1 MSPQIRNVHINSV
14 ALDKSHGSISTLYV
28 NLDQTFSIWAI
39 PFHRA
44 DVNLTTV
51 IKLRKDE
58 SDGKYYI
65 LSQEDL
71 YQTDQWVRF
80 FWFGGSFV
88 VMLVQ
93 FLATLI
99 SAASTYVFSPV
110 TWLEQEGA
118 VGDQKGRGVERRLK
132 SGGRKKEE
140 PEFTMK
146 RGVVGGGGTG
156 VSAGGPHT
164 NGEEEHTAFGSGF
177 VEAPKGSGRYV
188 TAPVSHSIEH

>member
-1 MSPQIRNVHINSV
+1 MSPTIRNLHINSV
-14 ALDKSHGSISTLYV
+14 ALDKGATGGIATLYV
-28 NLDQTFSIWAI
+28 NIDQTFSIWAI

-58 SDGKYYI
+58 SNGKYYI

-80 FWFGGSFV
+80 FWFGGSAI
-88 VMLVQ
+88 VMIIQ
-93 FLATLI
+93 FIATLI
-99 SAASTYVFSPV
+99 SVACTYLFRPV
-110 TWLEQEGA
+110 TWLEQEGG
-118 VGDQKGRGVERRLK
+118 VGDQKGRGTERRMK
-132 SGGRKKEE
+132 NSGFGGGSGSGRKKEE
-140 PEFTMK
+140 VEFTMK
-146 RGVVGGGGTG
+146 RGAVGGGQ
-156 VSAGGPHT
+156 T
-164 NGEEEHTAFGSGF
+164 NGEEEHTAFSSGF